1 MPRRRPR
8 CALRNFVRLGCS
20 IAALLLSW
28 LRRRFRRCRL
38 CARFRR
44 LVGAARRRDPARL
57 WFTAGRACLFKRA
70 DRGRRPL
77 RDLVA
82 LVYPDLD
89 ADAAKRGA
97 GFGSAVVDVR
107 LQRVQ
112 RDPALP
118 LLVSAR
124 HVGAAEPSCD
134 ADAHA
139 LGAALHCPQRCLLD
153 GAAVRDAALYLLGD
167 RPGDERRFDF
177 REPHLVDVDANAASA
192 RFFEPAAQLIYPLA
206 AAADDDSRTRC
217 VDADRDL
224 VGVSLDLDA
233 RDAGIRQH
241 PLDRAAD
248 AQVLV
253 QLLSI
258 VLVGVPLAV
267 PGIDVAEAKAVGVNF
282 LAHQPPSSTM
292 IVILL
297 RRRRMISAR
306 PRARG
311 VMRRNLTPSPTN
323 ARVTRR
329 CLGSML

>member
-44 LVGAARRRDPARL
+44 LVGADRRRDPARL

-89 ADAAKRGA
+89 AD
-97 GFGSAVVDVR
+97 
-107 LQRVQ
+107 
-112 RDPALP
+112 
-118 LLVSAR
+118 
-124 HVGAAEPSCD
+124 
-134 ADAHA
+134 
-139 LGAALHCPQRCLLD
+139 
-153 GAAVRDAALYLLGD
+153 
-167 RPGDERRFDF
+167 
-177 REPHLVDVDANAASA
+177 
-192 RFFEPAAQLIYPLA
+192 
-206 AAADDDSRTRC
+206 AADDDSRTRC